1 MTAQNLIDFRDA
13 VADEVSKQYPKIDYL
28 NAAVARAIE
37 RKSELLG
44 SAWMS
49 DGPVRINTNG
59 GMQ

>member
-37 RKSELLG
+37 RKAELIG
-44 SAWMS
+44 WAWMA
-49 DGPVRINTNG
+49 DGPVWINNG